1 MAHGNRAARA
11 DTGHVERGAHRIAD
25 VLADNWLED
34 FVTQGLVDV
43 EAYLAKHAAFDA
55 FLDDRDQAA
64 H

>member
-1 MAHGNRAARA
+1 M
-11 DTGHVERGAHRIAD
+11 
-25 VLADNWLED
+25 
-34 FVTQGLVDV
+34 QGITDV

>member
-1 MAHGNRAARA
+1 M
-11 DTGHVERGAHRIAD
+11 ERGAHRIAD
-25 VLADNWLED
+25 ILADSWLED
-34 FVTQGLVDV
+34 FVTQGIADV